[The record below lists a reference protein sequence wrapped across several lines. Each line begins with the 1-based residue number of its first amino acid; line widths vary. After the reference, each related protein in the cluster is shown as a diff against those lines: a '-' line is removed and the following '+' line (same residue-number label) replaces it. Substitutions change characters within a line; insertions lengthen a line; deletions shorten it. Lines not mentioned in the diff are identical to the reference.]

1 MSGTFPATPEAS
13 TVNITSLQPNLMSE
27 TRSGRRQV
35 RSIGSQRWSMTATF
49 NPMTRAEFMPVY
61 AFVLAQK
68 GQLDTFQFVP
78 PVVGSTEGGATG
90 TVTTN
95 GTFAIGATSITIAG
109 LTGTLKAGDF
119 IKFASHSKVYM
130 LTADRSG
137 AGAMTIEPPLF
148 VAVGNTVGI
157 TYVSVPFTVR
167 LTNDIQQ
174 YRLQG
179 FERYTYEI
187 DMVEAL

>member
-1 MSGTFPATPEAS
+1 
-13 TVNITSLQPNLMSE
+13 
-27 TRSGRRQV
+27 
-35 RSIGSQRWSMTATF
+35 
-49 NPMTRAEFMPVY
+49 
-61 AFVLAQK
+61 
-68 GQLDTFQFVP
+68 
-78 PVVGSTEGGATG
+78 
-90 TVTTN
+90 
-95 GTFAIGATSITIAG
+95 
-109 LTGTLKAGDF
+109 
-119 IKFASHSKVYM
+119 M